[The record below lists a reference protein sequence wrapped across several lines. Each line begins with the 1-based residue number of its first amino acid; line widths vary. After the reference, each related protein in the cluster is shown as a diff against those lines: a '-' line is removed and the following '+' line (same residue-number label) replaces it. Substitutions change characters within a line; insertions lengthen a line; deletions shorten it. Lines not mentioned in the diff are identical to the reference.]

1 MVHGFFYNKRTS
13 TKYADFVIYLAGR
26 GGRQKSMLKTSAT
39 EIRNKGIDILFNN
52 VDVDENM
59 VISPLSIMG
68 CMYMLAAG
76 AAGESRR
83 EILSTLGFGNIFE
96 DDSEITVDQPF
107 KGRLIV

>member
-1 MVHGFFYNKRTS
+1 
-13 TKYADFVIYLAGR
+13 
-26 GGRQKSMLKTSAT
+26 
-39 EIRNKGIDILFNN
+39 
-52 VDVDENM
+52 M

-107 KGRLIV
+107 KGRLI